1 MPLYRLAQDVADA
14 AKGVPVVFLK
24 AGLRRLAFV
33 PAKAALRLLVI
44 RAGHG
49 AATTDWRIY
58 DAILDCQIEFVREIT
73 RQPAA
78 GGKGINHVLC
88 EQRVIQVE
96 LLARNGVVVRLY
108 PRRFQR
114 SHTLVAITHGLATN
128 FAECCFV

>member
-1 MPLYRLAQDVADA
+1 MPFYRLAQDVADA

-24 AGLRRLAFV
+24 AGLRCLALV

-49 AATTDWRIY
+49 AATPDWGIY
-58 DAILDCQIEFVREIT
+58 DAVLDRQIKFVRELT

-78 GGKGINHVLC
+78 GGEGVNHLLR

-96 LLARNGVVVRLY
+96 LLARNGVVVRLC
-108 PRRFQR
+108 PRRFHCG
-114 SHTLVAITHGLATN
+114 HTLVAVAHRLAAN
-128 FAECCFV
+128 FTECCFV